1 MKTICQSLVLLG
13 AALASTPVAAQS
25 GHSTDST
32 RLVNVFTKTV
42 TAVRPYDARGINVFE
57 MPKPDIETFKQPTLD
72 IGAAFTQ
79 AFQSITHTN
88 TAAPRLVGG
97 RDQKSCFL
105 SAQGSRWRAPISSS
119 TRNSRR
125 ASSCPSRTTSRLA
138 GTSSSM

>member
-57 MPKPDIETFKQPTLD
+57 MPKPDIETFKQPTLEPRRD
-72 IGAAFTQ
+72 YRRLHFVRTWSHGQI
-79 AFQSITHTN
+79 QS
-88 TAAPRLVGG
+88 TAI
-97 RDQKSCFL
+97 QS
-105 SAQGSRWRAPISSS
+105 
-119 TRNSRR
+119 
-125 ASSCPSRTTSRLA
+125 
-138 GTSSSM
+138 